1 METGGSAVVSED
13 SRWVSGLDQRYQ
25 SDADHRTASKLGLEG
40 IQRDALDAVSVS
52 FGLLELHDKN
62 YMNRT
67 EEEGEHEYFPD
78 LDEDLDANK
87 KELMKRWRTY
97 QPHFITK

>member
-1 METGGSAVVSED
+1 MANT
-13 SRWVSGLDQRYQ
+13 
-25 SDADHRTASKLGLEG
+25 RTAAKLGLQG

-67 EEEGEHEYFPD
+67 EEEGSHEYFPEIGEESD
-78 LDEDLDANK
+78 VTR
-87 KELMKRWRTY
+87 KEMMRQWSTY

>member
-1 METGGSAVVSED
+1 L
-13 SRWVSGLDQRYQ
+13 SRIGDLIS
-25 SDADHRTASKLGLEG
+25 RTAAKLGLEG

-78 LDEDLDANK
+78 SDADLDANR
-87 KELMKRWRTY
+87 KELMKIWKTH